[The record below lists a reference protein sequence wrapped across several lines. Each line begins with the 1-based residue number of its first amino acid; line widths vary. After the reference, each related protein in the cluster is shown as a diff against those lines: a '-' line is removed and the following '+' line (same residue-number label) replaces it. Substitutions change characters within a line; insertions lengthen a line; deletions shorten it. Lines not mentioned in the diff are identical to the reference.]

1 MKIGIETGR
10 TIVEVQMYMCMS
22 VEYSMYVSIDEV
34 LTSNIFFRRELLN
47 TDREADRT
55 ASIS

>member
-1 MKIGIETGR
+1 
-10 TIVEVQMYMCMS
+10 MYMCMS
-22 VEYSMYVSIDEV
+22 NVEYSIYVSIDEV

-47 TDREADRT
+47 TDSEADRT